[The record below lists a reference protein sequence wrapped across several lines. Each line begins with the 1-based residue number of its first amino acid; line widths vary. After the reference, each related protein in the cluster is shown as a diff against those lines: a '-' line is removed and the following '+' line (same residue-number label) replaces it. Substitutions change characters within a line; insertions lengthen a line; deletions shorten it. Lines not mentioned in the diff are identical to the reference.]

1 MINQIVN
8 MKKRLL
14 LLLLMMALMPLS
26 YHVMAQTINFKVGY
40 VDPQN
45 PFEEDHRSPVLI
57 PEVEIEGYTLFESL
71 DYSKLEWDMAIINAQ
86 SGKKV
91 YEGRITGLS
100 QSIDTNGWNKGIYI
114 IQIKMGEQSISKK
127 VIIKE

>member
-1 MINQIVN
+1 MINQIHVN

-26 YHVMAQTINFKVGY
+26 HYVMAQTINFKVGY

-57 PEVEIEGYTLFESL
+57 PEVEIEGYTLFFTTPCDGCVLRLLDENDDVVYSSVIPSGSTSL
-71 DYSKLEWDMAIINAQ
+71 VLPSYL
-86 SGKKV
+86 SGE
-91 YEGRITGLS
+91 YEI
-100 QSIDTNGWNKGIYI
+100 QI
-114 IQIKMGEQSISKK
+114 IQGNLCFWGYLSL
-127 VIIKE
+127 